1 LAADHNELARGLQ
14 VLVCKQLKRVVK
26 EMYVG
31 EMQRMLSMLGP
42 NNQYAGINEHSDD
55 DNLDCYHAVTWLVQV
70 VVRE

>member
-1 LAADHNELARGLQ
+1 
-14 VLVCKQLKRVVK
+14 
-26 EMYVG
+26 
-31 EMQRMLSMLGP
+31 MLGP